1 MKKNT
6 IKSLTKSPPQVE
18 IVTLAVFLL
27 GGDQRSIDTEDIAVE
42 AHRLAPGRFAWRKYP
57 DQVNLELVR
66 VYLSDAK
73 KPSKGAWL
81 EGSGKDGWSLTPA
94 GLTWAKDHA
103 GKIRGRDLRRERQDI
118 RSGSVDERRW
128 RRERTRI
135 TSSEAWARWRQGAG
149 EISPREVADVFRI
162 DSYADQRLRNL
173 KVGRI
178 RSMFEEDDE
187 LAPFLKRMADLIE
200 PRKEK

>member
-1 MKKNT
+1 
-6 IKSLTKSPPQVE
+6 LTSKAETPQVE
-18 IVTLAVFLL
+18 VVTLAVYLL
-27 GGDQRSIDTEDIAVE
+27 GGDQRAIDTEDVAIE

-73 KPSKGAWL
+73 KPAKGEWL

-94 GLTWAKDHA
+94 GLRWAKEA
-103 GKIRGRDLRRERQDI
+103 ARTVKGQDLRRRREDL

-128 RRERTRI
+128 RRERARI
-135 TSSEAWARWRQGAG
+135 TSTPAWERWSAG
-149 EISPREVADVFRI
+149 ETTFSVREAADVFRI

-178 RSMFEEDDE
+178 RAMFETDADV
-187 LAPFLKRMADLIE
+187 ASFLSTMATIVE
-200 PRKEK
+200 NEER